1 MKMFCCNTLFGM
13 GTYYHYMGTYSMC
26 KIHKIYNIFL
36 CILWVHI
43 LLTKLYVPIYNG
55 INNKTL
61 LIFKEVIIMMNI
73 YLTNLGKYNEGQLIG
88 EWVELPVSK
97 EELQKVFERIGIN
110 EEYEEYFIT
119 DYECDFYEV
128 GEYENIDTLNGIAER
143 IEELDEEEIKIVKA
157 LMSDLGYTL
166 DEAIEK
172 VNSGDYRIYSD
183 CDSMTDIAYQV
194 VEECGYLNNV
204 PDTVA
209 RYFDY
214 EAFGRDLGI
223 EGTFIFLDD
232 GSCLEVIR

>member
-1 MKMFCCNTLFGM
+1 
-13 GTYYHYMGTYSMC
+13 
-26 KIHKIYNIFL
+26 
-36 CILWVHI
+36 
-43 LLTKLYVPIYNG
+43 
-55 INNKTL
+55 
-61 LIFKEVIIMMNI
+61 MNI

-119 DYECDFYEV
+119 DYECNFYKIS
-128 GEYENIDTLNGIAER
+128 EYENIDILNEIAEKL
-143 IEELDEEEIKIVKA
+143 EELDEEESEVAKA
-157 LMSDLGYTL
+157 LMSECGYAL

-172 VNSGDYRIYSD
+172 VNNRDYRIYND
-183 CDSMTDIAYQV
+183 CNDMTDIAYQV
-194 VEECGYLNNV
+194 VEECGYLNEV
-204 PDTVA
+204 SETVA